1 MKKSLKICY
10 SAVFMAMSLFLPF
23 LTGQIPQIGN
33 MLLPMHFGVMLCGLI
48 CGPFYGLFIGFV
60 TPLLRSVTFGM
71 PPLMPNA
78 AAMAFELAAYG
89 FVTGI
94 IYTRFKGSKIALF
107 AALLAAM
114 LAGRAVWGIA
124 SIVFY
129 GFADKTFT
137 WAIFFAGAFIK
148 AIPGIVLQIILIPML
163 VIIYEK
169 YFEPRILAK
178 TQEAK

>member
-1 MKKSLKICY
+1 MSRTLRLCY
-10 SAVFMAMSLFLPF
+10 AALFMAMGMFLPF

-33 MLLPMHFGVMLCGLI
+33 MLLPMHFGVLLCGLI
-48 CGPFYGLFIGFV
+48 CGPFYGLAVGFL
-60 TPLLRSVTFGM
+60 TPLLRSVTFQM

-89 FVTGI
+89 FVIGL
-94 IYTRFKGSKIALF
+94 IYFKFKGNKIALYVS
-107 AALLAAM
+107 LIAAM
-114 LAGRAVWGIA
+114 IAGRIVWGLA

-137 WAIFFAGAFIK
+137 WAIFFAGAFVK
-148 AIPGIVLQIILIPML
+148 AIPGIVLQIVIIPIL

-169 YFEPRILAK
+169 YFEPRLVK
-178 TQEAK
+178 KPQ